1 MFLSLLLVTS
11 AIKGDRISVLRR
23 THSFHRG
30 LFWDLLGGAG
40 WPPEPEPSQFIDC
53 FSWHWTLWR
62 SQWTLLWWERMFP
75 KCPIP
80 LAASWSAV
88 SRTFQ
93 AALSPAPSVH
103 HPRALPPGGHQHR
116 ARAGAASPY
125 GVSPRMGDVQGPLSP
140 GERGERGAVGE
151 TTSSRPPPWGNAG
164 KTAASNFE
172 FQNLKLFALAT
183 RIDQIPFVS
192 LLHCLQG

>member
-11 AIKGDRISVLRR
+11 AVKGDRISVLRR

-30 LFWDLLGGAG
+30 LFWDLSGGAG
-40 WPPEPEPSQFIDC
+40 WPPESEPSQFIDC

-62 SQWTLLWWERMFP
+62 SQWTVLWWERMFP

-116 ARAGAASPY
+116 ARAEPLHPTEWA
-125 GVSPRMGDVQGPLSP
+125 QGWATFRDRSA
-140 GERGERGAVGE
+140 RGRGWRGGLLG
-151 TTSSRPPPWGNAG
+151 RPPLHGLHPGAMQA
-164 KTAASNFE
+164 KPLLAILNF
-172 FQNLKLFALAT
+172 
-183 RIDQIPFVS
+183 RIWNY
-192 LLHCLQG
+192 LH